1 MISASALT
9 KLLVMAAA
17 ILIPVIV
24 RLIYN
29 RYNKK
34 F

>member
-1 MISASALT
+1 MITTATST

-17 ILIPVIV
+17 ILIPVIIK
-24 RLIYN
+24 LIYD
-29 RYNKK
+29 RRNKK

>member
-1 MISASALT
+1 MISATALT

-24 RLIYN
+24 KLVYDRC
-29 RYNKK
+29 KK